1 MEQHFHMSPTCKK
14 TPWTPRP
21 IALRQGGQPLGPKSV
36 VIWKCFTTLCQR
48 FYRLSISP
56 SVLKICFFKVRAY
69 GPIGVISLN
78 FLTVKIML
86 KIRLKA
92 VGGVQG
98 VFCMLSSYESTAPYG
113 VSAFYRLLISPLVLK
128 ICSVK
133 VQPHLPKWVISLPIH
148 PLLKN
153 NSQNEPY

>member
-1 MEQHFHMSPTCKK
+1 MSPTCKK
-14 TPWTPRP
+14 TPWTPRF

-92 VGGVQG
+92 VGGGPGCFLHVK
-98 VFCMLSSYESTAPYG
+98 FIWKC
-113 VSAFYRLLISPLVLK
+113 
-128 ICSVK
+128 CSIRS
-133 VQPHLPKWVISLPIH
+133 QRFLPFVNISLGAQDMFRQSSAALAKMHNIPIRS
-148 PLLKN
+148 LLKN
-153 NSQNEPY
+153 HAENEH